1 MADLDVNVNP
11 NKREPSHLTKGQTVQ
26 FHTTADCRLY
36 FTNAAVF
43 NQQYA
48 DLTTGKPQPPLT
60 VQNDGAT
67 AWVALSPPS
76 LTSPT
81 AARAMGNP
89 NEIVVP

>member
-11 NKREPSHLTKGQTVQ
+11 NKRETSHLGKGKTVQ

-36 FTNAAVF
+36 FTNVAVF
-43 NQQYA
+43 NQPFV
-48 DLTTGKPQPPLT
+48 DLKTGKPQTLT

-67 AWVALSPPS
+67 AWAALSTTS
-76 LTSPT
+76 LASK
-81 AARAMGNP
+81 AAPQVMGNP